1 MHQIFFWPC
10 CAGLSYFQQ
19 HQISVNLG
27 NTEKPKAASSSD
39 QYSQSRINYASS
51 KYSQVKP
58 KSTLDKCNQFHFTN
72 DRDMPL
78 HFIWC
83 LEPQSQS
90 IPIWQIQA
98 TPVHIST
105 SGHVCA
111 VFSFCQ
117 LTIADVHSLYH
128 YKYRLQPSLS
138 ISNAA

>member
-1 MHQIFFWPC
+1 MHQNFFWPC

-27 NTEKPKAASSSD
+27 NTEKHKAASSSD

-58 KSTLDKCNQFHFTN
+58 KSTLEKCNQFHFTN
-72 DRDMPL
+72 DQDMPL

-83 LEPQSQS
+83 LQPQPHS
-90 IPIWQIQA
+90 IPIWQLQA

-111 VFSFCQ
+111 VFSF
-117 LTIADVHSLYH
+117 VS
-128 YKYRLQPSLS
+128 
-138 ISNAA
+138 